1 MIKISEIE
9 DTQKLLEVINQAIL
23 DKKGE
28 NVINMD
34 LQAIE
39 NHITKY
45 FVICTANS
53 VIHANT
59 LADYIR
65 YQTRGTLK
73 ERPWK
78 EEGFENSE
86 WILMDY
92 VDVVVHIFLPE
103 AREFYKLEQ
112 LWADAETKS
121 IENKQIEKDGK

>member
-1 MIKISEIE
+1 MSRFSVIE

-28 NVINMD
+28 NVVNMD

-86 WILMDY
+86 WI
-92 VDVVVHIFLPE
+92 FLPE

-121 IENKQIEKDGK
+121 IENK

>member
-1 MIKISEIE
+1 MSRFSIIE

-34 LQAIE
+34 LQAID

-53 VIHANT
+53 VIQANT

-65 YQTRGTLK
+65 YQTRSVLK

-92 VDVVVHIFLPE
+92 VDIVVHIFLPE

-121 IENKQIEKDGK
+121 IENQ

>member
-1 MIKISEIE
+1 DSKMTYYLSYSYTSDNGIIPKDK
-9 DTQKLLEVINQAIL
+9 DTYKRNTIAYRGSYQAT
-23 DKKGE
+23 D
-28 NVINMD
+28 
-34 LQAIE
+34 
-39 NHITKY
+39 
-45 FVICTANS
+45 
-53 VIHANT
+53 
-59 LADYIR
+59 IR

-121 IENKQIEKDGK
+121 IENKQVEK

>member
-1 MIKISEIE
+1 MSRFSVIE

-28 NVINMD
+28 NVVNMD

-73 ERPWK
+73 DHGKKKASRTAN
-78 EEGFENSE
+78 GF
-86 WILMDY
+86 
-92 VDVVVHIFLPE
+92 
-103 AREFYKLEQ
+103 
-112 LWADAETKS
+112 
-121 IENKQIEKDGK
+121 